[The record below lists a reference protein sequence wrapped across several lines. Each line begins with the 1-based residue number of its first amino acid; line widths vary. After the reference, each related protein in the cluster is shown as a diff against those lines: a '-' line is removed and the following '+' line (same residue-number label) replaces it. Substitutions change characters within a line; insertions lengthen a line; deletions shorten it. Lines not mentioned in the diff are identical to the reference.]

1 NSAKVLIKKMSSE
14 NRYRQELSREISP
27 LHNVLIS
34 LSGVSPATSVFVIV
48 PAVIAT
54 AGTGSVLAMA
64 FGAIICVFMAF
75 CWAELGAAY
84 PITGGDYPLVYHAFR
99 GKSGVLAGPLSF
111 ALFSLELLTG
121 LLAPAVIALS
131 IPGYLP
137 FAHGFNAVGVAAV
150 FTVLATVVATL
161 NIRVNALV
169 TGTFLAIELV
179 ALSALVVLGL

>member
-1 NSAKVLIKKMSSE
+1 MRNLYNSAKVLIKKMSSE

-54 AGTGSVLAMA
+54 AGTGSVLAMVC
-64 FGAIICVFMAF
+64 GAIICVFMAF

-99 GKSGVLAGPLSF
+99 GKSGVLAEPLSF
-111 ALFSLELLTG
+111 VLFALELVTG
-121 LLAPAVIALS
+121 LLAPAVIARARQLGVPLPADLND
-131 IPGYLP
+131 PGADP
-137 FAHGFNAVGVAAV
+137 PPGRIVGVLRDIAGH
-150 FTVLATVVATL
+150 FFPLLAGDAKD
-161 NIRVNALV
+161 RP
-169 TGTFLAIELV
+169 
-179 ALSALVVLGL
+179 